1 MNLFADLN
9 AGQTEEEVLSL
20 LSCDNV
26 RIERIVS
33 TGQASAP
40 GFWYDQPEHEWIV
53 VLLGR
58 GVIEYENG
66 DQRVLAPGDHLHI
79 PPRTRHRVRETS
91 AAEPTV
97 WLAFFWDDRTGR
109 KIQL

>member
-1 MNLFADLN
+1 MNLFADLD
-9 AGQTEEEVLSL
+9 AGLTEEEVLPLFASG
-20 LSCDNV
+20 SV

-40 GFWYDQPEHEWIV
+40 GFWYDQPEHEWV
-53 VLLGR
+53 AVLRGR
-58 GVIEYENG
+58 GVLEYENG
-66 DQRVLAPGDHLHI
+66 DRIVLAPGDHLHI

-97 WLAFFWDDRTGR
+97 WLAFFWEDRTG
-109 KIQL
+109 